1 MAYNKRADRAKLF
14 APYDALKGYREA
26 LIAKEKIIV
35 PRKDLSEEV
44 KDDLDIK
51 FRQLHV
57 RDIIT
62 VVYYENDQ
70 YIKITGMISK
80 IEETSRIIQIV
91 DTRLSFDDI
100 CSIEA
105 DFL

>member
-51 FRQLHV
+51 FRQ
-57 RDIIT
+57 RKRQIT
-62 VVYYENDQ
+62 RQSN
-70 YIKITGMISK
+70 K
-80 IEETSRIIQIV
+80 
-91 DTRLSFDDI
+91 
-100 CSIEA
+100 
-105 DFL
+105 